1 MAEAPPLTTDRLRD
15 RPGAWVDLGLTLPIF
30 LVYHLAVVFLGVQN
44 ATDMVTGTLMT
55 LSAGDKTK
63 YLLGTLC
70 IGVIFAGTFALL
82 GRGQAFR
89 PRKFLQ
95 IVIEGTVYAFV
106 MAVVANVVV
115 GSLFASVATTS
126 GSLASVATTSGS
138 LASVATSGSLA
149 TDGVRAASSLA
160 SDGQAGLAAAAGSL
174 ASESRFVGFIMSLGA
189 GFYEELTFRVLLFGV
204 GAKVL
209 VWMFGK
215 QRVELSGTSAA
226 ASGFSFRSLLVMG
239 GWAIA
244 CAIIFSGVH
253 YVGPMSDEFK
263 LTSFTFRAVL
273 GLILT
278 LIYVTRGFAAAVWTH
293 AIYDVWVLVLR

>member
-1 MAEAPPLTTDRLRD
+1 MAEAQPLTTDRLRD

-44 ATDMVTGTLMT
+44 ATDMVTGTLMS

-63 YLLGTLC
+63 YLLATLC

-95 IVIEGTVYAFV
+95 IIVEGVVYALV
-106 MAVVANVVV
+106 MALVANFVV
-115 GSLFASVATTS
+115 GSLFARV
-126 GSLASVATTSGS
+126 
-138 LASVATSGSLA
+138 
-149 TDGVRAASSLA
+149 AAS
-160 SDGQAGLAAAAGSL
+160 AGSI
-174 ASESRFVGFIMSLGA
+174 ASEGRFVGFIMSLGA
-189 GFYEELTFRVLLFGV
+189 GF
-204 GAKVL
+204 
-209 VWMFGK
+209 FGK
-215 QRVELSGTSAA
+215 QRVVLSGTSAA
-226 ASGFSFRSLLVMG
+226 ASGFSFRSLLVMF

-244 CAIIFSGVH
+244 CALVFSGVH
-253 YVGPMSDEFK
+253 YIGPLSDDFK

>member
-1 MAEAPPLTTDRLRD
+1 MAEAPTLTTDRLRD

-44 ATDMVTGTLMT
+44 ATDMVTGALMT
-55 LSAGDKTK
+55 LSAGDKTR

-95 IVIEGTVYAFV
+95 IVIEGVVYAFV
-106 MAVVANVVV
+106 MALVANVVV
-115 GSLFASVATTS
+115 GSLFATAGGSS
-126 GSLASVATTSGS
+126 GAQASASVAAVAS
-138 LASVATSGSLA
+138 LARDAEASV
-149 TDGVRAASSLA
+149 
-160 SDGQAGLAAAAGSL
+160 AAAAGSL
-174 ASESRFVGFIMSLGA
+174 ASEGRFVGFIMSLGA

-204 GAKVL
+204 GAKIL

-226 ASGFSFRSLLVMG
+226 ASGFSFRSLLVMT

-253 YVGPMSDEFK
+253 YVGPLSDDFK